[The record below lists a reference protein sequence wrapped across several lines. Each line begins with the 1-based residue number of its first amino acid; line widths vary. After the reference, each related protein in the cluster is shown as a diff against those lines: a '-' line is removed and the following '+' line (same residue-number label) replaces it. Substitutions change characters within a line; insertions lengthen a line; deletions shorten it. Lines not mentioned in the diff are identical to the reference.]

1 MGRAARYVLLFSLV
15 LTLRGVAQRA
25 EATFR
30 VHVLGPDSLLTG
42 DTPVVAWL
50 SPLNTAAV
58 PARATRTFK
67 MDQQNKQF
75 RPHLLVVPVGSTV
88 EFPNLDPFFHNVF
101 SLFNGRRFD
110 LGLYE
115 TGQSQAVKLPREGI
129 SYIFCNIHPEMGGV
143 ILSLATPYYASS
155 SSRDI
160 VIRGIPPGSYRL
172 SVWNEHATAESL
184 SAAARVVTVA
194 ADLTDPSTVTLAMAP
209 RGAQTHPNKY
219 GEQYPLWKP

>member
-1 MGRAARYVLLFSLV
+1 MGRAARYVLLFSLA
-15 LTLRGVAQRA
+15 LTLRCVAQRA
-25 EATFR
+25 DATFR
-30 VHVLGPDSLLTG
+30 VHVLGPDSLLTA

-50 SPLNTAAV
+50 SPLNGG
-58 PARATRTFK
+58 PAPQRGTRTFK
-67 MDQQNKQF
+67 MDQKGKQF
-75 RPHLLVVPVGSTV
+75 LPHLLVVPVGSTV

-143 ILSLATPYYASS
+143 ILSLATPYFASS
-155 SSRDI
+155 SSSDI
-160 VIRGIPPGSYRL
+160 VIRGVPPGSYKL
-172 SVWNEHATAESL
+172 SVWNEHATSESL
-184 SAAARVVTVA
+184 TAAARVVTVS
-194 ADLTDPSTVTLAMAP
+194 ADMNDPTSVTLAMSP
-209 RGAQTHPNKY
+209 RGAQKHPNKY